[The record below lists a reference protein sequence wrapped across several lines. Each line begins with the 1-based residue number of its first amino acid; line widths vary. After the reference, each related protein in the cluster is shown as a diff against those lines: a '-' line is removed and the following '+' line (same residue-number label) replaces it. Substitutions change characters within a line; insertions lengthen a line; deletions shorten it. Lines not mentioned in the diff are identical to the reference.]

1 MASTRIRLYPVEADY
16 GFLGLSTAPA
26 SDAQGLH
33 LGGCMVSALEELE
46 NEGVGFEQWLE
57 DSFYTGDREL
67 FDNLTR
73 SILYNAS
80 EDEAVR
86 AFLQERGFTLPSLR
100 IADLGDVEPVDASGI
115 PPLVNETDEV
125 VGRLF
130 ELVDLYVG
138 PAEDGEFALWL
149 RPSARRTVHL
159 LAVHDDE
166 SPRWIVQPW
175 DWEMEDWAGYCEIQ
189 VPLSGAPESLQSFP
203 HLPSSSPLK
212 NLRGMPILGTHSI
225 LNDQQAITDALDTA
239 KLFDSSHFVSPGV
252 FHLGSG
258 EKHGIE
264 LDAPV
269 EVYAVK
275 VWSRP

>member
-1 MASTRIRLYPVEADY
+1 MASSRIRLYPVEADY

-26 SDAQGLH
+26 SDAKGLH

-46 NEGVGFEQWLE
+46 DEGVSFEQWLE
-57 DSFYTGDREL
+57 ENFYTGDREL

-80 EDEAVR
+80 KEGAVR
-86 AFLQERGFTLPSLR
+86 TFLQEHRFTLPTLR
-100 IADLGDVEPVDASGI
+100 IADLGEVEPTDASGI

-125 VGRLF
+125 VERLF
-130 ELVDLYVG
+130 ELIDLYVG

-159 LAVHDDE
+159 LAVNDDDN
-166 SPRWIVQPW
+166 PHWVVQPW
-175 DWEMEDWAGYCEIQ
+175 DWETEDWAGYTEIEAAM
-189 VPLSGAPESLQSFP
+189 SGDPEPLQSFP
-203 HLPSSSPLK
+203 HVPSVK
-212 NLRGMPILGTHSI
+212 NLRGLPVLGTHSI
-225 LNDQQAITDALDTA
+225 LNDQKAITDALDA
-239 KLFDSSHFVSPGV
+239 AGLFGSSHFVSPGV
-252 FHLGSG
+252 FYVGRG

>member
-1 MASTRIRLYPVEADY
+1 M
-16 GFLGLSTAPA
+16 
-26 SDAQGLH
+26 
-33 LGGCMVSALEELE
+33 
-46 NEGVGFEQWLE
+46 
-57 DSFYTGDREL
+57 
-67 FDNLTR
+67 
-73 SILYNAS
+73 
-80 EDEAVR
+80 
-86 AFLQERGFTLPSLR
+86 
-100 IADLGDVEPVDASGI
+100 EPLDASGI

-125 VGRLF
+125 VERLF
-130 ELVDLYVG
+130 ELIDLYVG

-149 RPSARRTVHL
+149 RPSARRTVRL

-189 VPLSGAPESLQSFP
+189 VPLSGTPEPLQSFP
-203 HLPSSSPLK
+203 RGSSVK
-212 NLRGMPILGTHSI
+212 NLRGMPVLGTHSI
-225 LNDQQAITDALDTA
+225 LNDQKAITDALDA
-239 KLFDSSHFVSPGV
+239 AGLFGSSHFVSPGV
-252 FHLGSG
+252 FYVGRG

>member
-1 MASTRIRLYPVEADY
+1 MSSTRIRLYPVEADY

-26 SDAQGLH
+26 SDAEGLH

-46 NEGVGFEQWLE
+46 DEGVSFEQWLE

-80 EDEAVR
+80 EEGGEVR
-86 AFLQERGFTLPSLR
+86 TFLQERGFTLPTLR
-100 IADLGDVEPVDASGI
+100 IADLENVEPSDASGI

-125 VGRLF
+125 VERLF
-130 ELVDLYVG
+130 ELIDLYVG
-138 PAEDGEFALWL
+138 PGEDGEFALWL
-149 RPSARRTVHL
+149 RPSAHRTVRL
-159 LAVHDDE
+159 LAVHDEE

-175 DWEMEDWAGYCEIQ
+175 DWEMEDWACYCEVQ
-189 VPLSGAPESLQSFP
+189 VPLSGAPEALQSFP
-203 HLPSSSPLK
+203 RGSSVK
-212 NLRGMPILGTHSI
+212 NLRGMPVLGTHSI
-225 LNDQQAITDALDTA
+225 LADQKALMDALDA
-239 KLFDSSHFVSPGV
+239 AGLFGSSHFVSPGV
-252 FHLGSG
+252 FYVGRG

-264 LDAPV
+264 LDSPV
-269 EVYAVK
+269 EVYTVK

>member
-1 MASTRIRLYPVEADY
+1 MASSRIRLYPMEADY

-26 SDAQGLH
+26 SDAEGLH

-46 NEGVGFEQWLE
+46 DEGLSFEQWLKE
-57 DSFYTGDREL
+57 SFYTGDEDL
-67 FDNLTR
+67 FNNLTR

-80 EDEAVR
+80 EEGGAVR
-86 AFLQERGFTLPSLR
+86 AFLQEHGFTLPTLR
-100 IADLGDVEPVDASGI
+100 IADLGEVEPLDASGI

-125 VGRLF
+125 VERLF
-130 ELVDLYVG
+130 ELIDLYVG

-159 LAVHDDE
+159 LAVNDADD
-166 SPRWIVQPW
+166 PRWMVQPW
-175 DWEMEDWAGYCEIQ
+175 DWEAENWAGYTEIEAAM
-189 VPLSGAPESLQSFP
+189 SGAPEPLQSFP
-203 HLPSSSPLK
+203 RGSSVK
-212 NLRGMPILGTHSI
+212 NLRGMPVLGTHSI
-225 LNDQQAITDALDTA
+225 LNDQKALTDALDA
-239 KLFDSSHFVSPGV
+239 AGLFGSSHFVSPGV
-252 FHLGSG
+252 FYVGRG

-264 LDAPV
+264 LDSPV

>member
-1 MASTRIRLYPVEADY
+1 MSSTRIRLYPVEADY

-26 SDAQGLH
+26 SDAKGLH

-46 NEGVGFEQWLE
+46 DEGLSFEQWLE
-57 DSFYTGDREL
+57 DSFYTGDEDL
-67 FDNLTR
+67 FNNLTR

-80 EDEAVR
+80 KEGAAR
-86 AFLQERGFTLPSLR
+86 TFLQEHGFTLPTLR
-100 IADLGDVEPVDASGI
+100 IADLGEVEPTDASGI

-125 VGRLF
+125 VDRLF
-130 ELVDLYVG
+130 ELIDLYVA

-159 LAVHDDE
+159 LAVNDAE

-175 DWEMEDWAGYCEIQ
+175 DWEMEDWAGYTEIEAAM
-189 VPLSGAPESLQSFP
+189 SGAPEPLQSFP
-203 HLPSSSPLK
+203 RGSSVK
-212 NLRGMPILGTHSI
+212 NLRGMPVLGTHSI
-225 LNDQQAITDALDTA
+225 LNDQKALTDALDA
-239 KLFDSSHFVSPGV
+239 AGLFGSSHFVSPGV
-252 FHLGSG
+252 FYVGRG

-264 LDAPV
+264 LDSPV

>member
-1 MASTRIRLYPVEADY
+1 MSSSRIRLYPVEADY

-26 SDAQGLH
+26 SDTEGLH

-46 NEGVGFEQWLE
+46 DEGVSFEQWLKE
-57 DSFYTGDREL
+57 SFYTGDENL
-67 FDNLTR
+67 FNNLTR

-80 EDEAVR
+80 EEGAVR
-86 AFLQERGFTLPSLR
+86 TFLQERGFTLPTLR
-100 IADLGDVEPVDASGI
+100 IADLGEVEPLDASGI

-125 VGRLF
+125 VERLF
-130 ELVDLYVG
+130 ELIGLYVA

-166 SPRWIVQPW
+166 NPRWIVQPW

-189 VPLSGAPESLQSFP
+189 VPLSGAPEPLQSFP
-203 HLPSSSPLK
+203 RGSSVK
-212 NLRGMPILGTHSI
+212 NLRGMPVLGTHSI
-225 LNDQQAITDALDTA
+225 LNDQKAIADALDA
-239 KLFDSSHFVSPGV
+239 AGLFGSSHFVSPGV
-252 FHLGSG
+252 FYVGRG

>member
-1 MASTRIRLYPVEADY
+1 MSSTRIRLYPVEADS

-33 LGGCMVSALEELE
+33 LGGCRVSALEELE
-46 NEGVGFEQWLE
+46 EEGVSFEQWVE
-57 DSFYTGDREL
+57 DSFYPGDREL

-80 EDEAVR
+80 EEGTVR
-86 AFLQERGFTLPSLR
+86 TFLQERGFNLPTLR

-115 PPLVNETDEV
+115 PPLVNEDDEV

-159 LAVHDDE
+159 LAVNDDE
-166 SPRWIVQPW
+166 DPRWIVQPW
-175 DWEMEDWAGYCEIQ
+175 DWETEDWAGYSE
-189 VPLSGAPESLQSFP
+189 VEAPLSGAPEVLRSFP

-239 KLFDSSHFVSPGV
+239 KLFGSSHFVSPGV

-264 LDAPV
+264 MDAPV

>member
-1 MASTRIRLYPVEADY
+1 MSSTRIRLYPVEADY

-26 SDAQGLH
+26 SEAEGLH
-33 LGGCMVSALEELE
+33 LGGCRVSALEELE
-46 NEGVGFEQWLE
+46 DEGLSFEQWLE

-67 FDNLTR
+67 LDNLTR

-80 EDEAVR
+80 KEGAVR
-86 AFLQERGFTLPSLR
+86 TFLQERGFTLPTLR
-100 IADLGDVEPVDASGI
+100 IADLGEVEPSDASGI

-125 VGRLF
+125 VERLF
-130 ELVDLYVG
+130 ELIDLYVG
-138 PAEDGEFALWL
+138 PGEDGEFALWL

-166 SPRWIVQPW
+166 NPRWIVQPW
-175 DWEMEDWAGYCEIQ
+175 DWEMEDWAGYTEIEAAM
-189 VPLSGAPESLQSFP
+189 SGDPEPLQSFP
-203 HLPSSSPLK
+203 HGSTVK
-212 NLRGMPILGTHSI
+212 NLRGMPVLGTHSI
-225 LNDQQAITDALDTA
+225 LNDQKALTDALDA
-239 KLFDSSHFVSPGV
+239 AGLFGSSHFVSPGV
-252 FHLGSG
+252 FYVGRG

>member
-1 MASTRIRLYPVEADY
+1 MSSSRIRLYPVEADY

-26 SDAQGLH
+26 SDTEGLH

-46 NEGVGFEQWLE
+46 DEGVSFEQWLKE
-57 DSFYTGDREL
+57 SFYTGDENL
-67 FDNLTR
+67 FNNLTR

-80 EDEAVR
+80 EEGAVR
-86 AFLQERGFTLPSLR
+86 TFLQERGFTLPTLR
-100 IADLGDVEPVDASGI
+100 IADLGEVEPLDASGI

-125 VGRLF
+125 VERLF
-130 ELVDLYVG
+130 ELIDLYVG

-166 SPRWIVQPW
+166 NPRWIVQPW

-189 VPLSGAPESLQSFP
+189 VPLSGAPEPLQSFP
-203 HLPSSSPLK
+203 RGSSVK
-212 NLRGMPILGTHSI
+212 NLRGMPVLGTHSI
-225 LNDQQAITDALDTA
+225 LNDQKAIADALDA
-239 KLFDSSHFVSPGV
+239 AGLFGSSHFVSPGV
-252 FHLGSG
+252 FYVGRG

>member
-1 MASTRIRLYPVEADY
+1 MSSSRIRLYPVEADY

-26 SDAQGLH
+26 SDTEGLH

-46 NEGVGFEQWLE
+46 DEGVTFEQWLKE
-57 DSFYTGDREL
+57 SFYTGDEDL
-67 FDNLTR
+67 FNNFTR

-80 EDEAVR
+80 EEGAVR
-86 AFLQERGFTLPSLR
+86 TFLQERGFTLPTLR
-100 IADLGDVEPVDASGI
+100 IADLGEVEPSDASGI

-125 VGRLF
+125 VERLF
-130 ELVDLYVG
+130 ELIDLYVG

-159 LAVHDDE
+159 LAVNDADD
-166 SPRWIVQPW
+166 PRWMVQPW
-175 DWEMEDWAGYCEIQ
+175 DWEAENWAGYTEIEAAM
-189 VPLSGAPESLQSFP
+189 SGAPEPLQSFP
-203 HLPSSSPLK
+203 RGSSVK
-212 NLRGMPILGTHSI
+212 NLRGMPVLGTHSI
-225 LNDQQAITDALDTA
+225 LNDQKALTDALDA
-239 KLFDSSHFVSPGV
+239 AGLFGSSHFVSPGV
-252 FHLGSG
+252 FYVGRG

-264 LDAPV
+264 LDSPV

>member
-1 MASTRIRLYPVEADY
+1 MSSTRIRLYPVEADY

-26 SDAQGLH
+26 SDAEGLH

-46 NEGVGFEQWLE
+46 DEGLSFAQWLE
-57 DSFYTGDREL
+57 DSFYPGDREL
-67 FDNLTR
+67 LDNLTR

-80 EDEAVR
+80 EEGGEVR
-86 AFLQERGFTLPSLR
+86 AFLQEHGFPALPSLR
-100 IADLGDVEPVDASGI
+100 IADLGDVEPSDASGI

-125 VGRLF
+125 VERLF
-130 ELVDLYVG
+130 ELIDLYVG
-138 PAEDGEFALWL
+138 PGEDGEFALWL
-149 RPSARRTVHL
+149 RPSARRTVRL
-159 LAVHDDE
+159 LAVLDDE
-166 SPRWIVQPW
+166 NPRWVVQPW

-189 VPLSGAPESLQSFP
+189 VPLSGVPEVLLSFARESLVRNF
-203 HLPSSSPLK
+203 
-212 NLRGMPILGTHSI
+212 RGMPVPVIYSI
-225 LNDQQAITDALDTA
+225 LADHKALTDALDA
-239 KLFDSSHFVSPGV
+239 AGLFGSSHFVSPGV
-252 FHLGSG
+252 FYVGSG

>member
-1 MASTRIRLYPVEADY
+1 MSSTRIRLYPVEADC

-26 SDAQGLH
+26 SDAEGLH

-46 NEGVGFEQWLE
+46 DEGVSFEQWLKE
-57 DSFYTGDREL
+57 SFYTGDEDL
-67 FDNLTR
+67 FNNLIR

-80 EDEAVR
+80 EEGAAR
-86 AFLQERGFTLPSLR
+86 TFLQEHGFTLPTLR
-100 IADLGDVEPVDASGI
+100 IADLGEVEPTDASGI

-125 VGRLF
+125 VERLF
-130 ELVDLYVG
+130 ELIDLYVG

-159 LAVHDDE
+159 LAVNDAE
-166 SPRWIVQPW
+166 RPRWMVQPW
-175 DWEMEDWAGYCEIQ
+175 DWEAEDWAGYTEIEAAM
-189 VPLSGAPESLQSFP
+189 SGAPEPLQSLP
-203 HLPSSSPLK
+203 HGSTVK
-212 NLRGMPILGTHSI
+212 NLLNLLPLLGTHSI
-225 LNDQQAITDALDTA
+225 LNDQKAITDALDA
-239 KLFDSSHFVSPGV
+239 AGLFGSSHSVSPGV
-252 FHLGSG
+252 SYVGRG

-269 EVYAVK
+269 EVYAVE

>member
-1 MASTRIRLYPVEADY
+1 MSSTRIRLYPVEADY
-16 GFLGLSTAPA
+16 GFLGLSTTPSSSPEA
-26 SDAQGLH
+26 LH

-46 NEGVGFEQWLE
+46 DEGVSFEQWLKE
-57 DSFYTGDREL
+57 SFYTGDEDL
-67 FDNLTR
+67 FNNLTR

-80 EDEAVR
+80 EEGAVR
-86 AFLQERGFTLPSLR
+86 TFLQERGFTLPTLR
-100 IADLGDVEPVDASGI
+100 IADLGEVEPLDASGI

-125 VGRLF
+125 VERLF
-130 ELVDLYVG
+130 ELIDLYVG
-138 PAEDGEFALWL
+138 LDEDGEFALWL
-149 RPSARRTVHL
+149 RPSARRTVRL

-189 VPLSGAPESLQSFP
+189 VPLSGTPEPLQSFP
-203 HLPSSSPLK
+203 RGSSVK
-212 NLRGMPILGTHSI
+212 NLRGMPVLGTHSI
-225 LNDQQAITDALDTA
+225 LNDQKALTDALDA
-239 KLFDSSHFVSPGV
+239 AGLFGSSHFVSPGV
-252 FHLGSG
+252 FYVGRG
-258 EKHGIE
+258 EKYGIE

>member
-1 MASTRIRLYPVEADY
+1 MSSTRIRLYPVEADS

-26 SDAQGLH
+26 SDAEGLH
-33 LGGCMVSALEELE
+33 LGGCRVSALEELE
-46 NEGVGFEQWLE
+46 DEGVSFEQWVE
-57 DSFYTGDREL
+57 DSFYSGECEILD
-67 FDNLTR
+67 DLTR

-80 EDEAVR
+80 EDPAVR
-86 AFLQERGFTLPSLR
+86 TFLQEHGFTLPTLR

-125 VGRLF
+125 VERLF
-130 ELVDLYVG
+130 ELIDLYVG
-138 PAEDGEFALWL
+138 PGEDGEFALWL
-149 RPSARRTVHL
+149 RPGACRTVRL

-166 SPRWIVQPW
+166 DPRWIVQPW

-189 VPLSGAPESLQSFP
+189 VPLSGAPEVLQSFP
-203 HLPSSSPLK
+203 RGSSVK
-212 NLRGMPILGTHSI
+212 NLRGMPVLGTHSI
-225 LNDQQAITDALDTA
+225 LHDQMALTDALDTA
-239 KLFDSSHFVSPGV
+239 KLFDSSHFVSPGA
-252 FHLGSG
+252 FYLGSG
-258 EKHGIE
+258 EKYGIE

>member
-1 MASTRIRLYPVEADY
+1 MSSTRIRLYPVEADY

-26 SDAQGLH
+26 SDAEGLH
-33 LGGCMVSALEELE
+33 LGGCRVSALEELE
-46 NEGVGFEQWLE
+46 DEGMSFEQWLE

-80 EDEAVR
+80 EEGGEVR
-86 AFLQERGFTLPSLR
+86 AFLQERGFPALPSLR
-100 IADLGDVEPVDASGI
+100 IADLGDVEPSDASGI

-125 VGRLF
+125 VERLF
-130 ELVDLYVG
+130 ELIDLYVG
-138 PAEDGEFALWL
+138 PGEDGEFALWL
-149 RPSARRTVHL
+149 RPSARRTVRL
-159 LAVHDDE
+159 LAVHDAE

-175 DWEMEDWAGYCEIQ
+175 DWEMEDWAGYSE
-189 VPLSGAPESLQSFP
+189 VEAPLSGAPEVLQSFP
-203 HLPSSSPLK
+203 RGSSVK
-212 NLRGMPILGTHSI
+212 NLRGMPVLGTHSI
-225 LNDQQAITDALDTA
+225 LHDQKALTDALDA
-239 KLFDSSHFVSPGV
+239 AGLFGSSHFVSPGV
-252 FHLGSG
+252 FYVGRG

-264 LDAPV
+264 LDSPV

>member
-1 MASTRIRLYPVEADY
+1 MSSTRIRLYPVEADY

-26 SDAQGLH
+26 SEAEGLH
-33 LGGCMVSALEELE
+33 LGGCRVSALEELE
-46 NEGVGFEQWLE
+46 DEGLSFEQWLE

-67 FDNLTR
+67 LDNLTR

-80 EDEAVR
+80 KEGAVR
-86 AFLQERGFTLPSLR
+86 TFLQERGFTLPTLR
-100 IADLGDVEPVDASGI
+100 IADLGEVEPSDASGI

-125 VGRLF
+125 VERLF
-130 ELVDLYVG
+130 ELIDLYVA

-159 LAVHDDE
+159 LAVNDADD
-166 SPRWIVQPW
+166 PRWMVQPW
-175 DWEMEDWAGYCEIQ
+175 DWEAEDWAGYTEIEAAM
-189 VPLSGAPESLQSFP
+189 SGDPEPLQSFP
-203 HLPSSSPLK
+203 HGSTVK
-212 NLRGMPILGTHSI
+212 NLRGMPVLGTHSI
-225 LNDQQAITDALDTA
+225 LNDQKALTDALDA
-239 KLFDSSHFVSPGV
+239 AGLFGSSHFVSPGV
-252 FHLGSG
+252 FYVGRG

-264 LDAPV
+264 LDSPV

>member
-1 MASTRIRLYPVEADY
+1 MSSTRIRLYPVEADY
-16 GFLGLSTAPA
+16 GFLGLSTAPS
-26 SDAQGLH
+26 SDAEALH

-46 NEGVGFEQWLE
+46 DEGVSFEQWLKE
-57 DSFYTGDREL
+57 SFYTGDEDL
-67 FDNLTR
+67 FNNLTR

-80 EDEAVR
+80 EEGAVR
-86 AFLQERGFTLPSLR
+86 TFLQERGFTLPTLR
-100 IADLGDVEPVDASGI
+100 IADLGEVEPLDASGI

-125 VGRLF
+125 VERLF
-130 ELVDLYVG
+130 ELIDLYVG

-159 LAVHDDE
+159 LAVNDDE

-175 DWEMEDWAGYCEIQ
+175 DWEMEDWAGYTEIEAAM
-189 VPLSGAPESLQSFP
+189 SGAPEALQSFP
-203 HLPSSSPLK
+203 RGSSVK
-212 NLRGMPILGTHSI
+212 NLRGMPVLGTHSI
-225 LNDQQAITDALDTA
+225 LNDQKAITDALDA
-239 KLFDSSHFVSPGV
+239 AGLFGSSHFVSPGV
-252 FHLGSG
+252 FYVGRG

-264 LDAPV
+264 LDSPV

>member
-1 MASTRIRLYPVEADY
+1 MASSRIRLYPMEADY

-26 SDAQGLH
+26 SDAEGLH

-46 NEGVGFEQWLE
+46 DEGVSFEQWLKE
-57 DSFYTGDREL
+57 SFYTGDEDL
-67 FDNLTR
+67 FNNLIR

-80 EDEAVR
+80 KEGAVR
-86 AFLQERGFTLPSLR
+86 TFLQERGFDLPTLR
-100 IADLGDVEPVDASGI
+100 IADLGDVEPLDASGI

-125 VGRLF
+125 VERLF
-130 ELVDLYVG
+130 ELIGLYVA

-149 RPSARRTVHL
+149 RPGACRTVHL
-159 LAVHDDE
+159 LAVNDDE
-166 SPRWIVQPW
+166 DPRWIVQPW

-189 VPLSGAPESLQSFP
+189 VPLSGAPEVLQSFP
-203 HLPSSSPLK
+203 RGSSVK
-212 NLRGMPILGTHSI
+212 NLRGMPVLGTHSI
-225 LNDQQAITDALDTA
+225 LHDQKALTDALDA
-239 KLFDSSHFVSPGV
+239 AGLFGSSHFVSPGV
-252 FHLGSG
+252 FYVGSG

-264 LDAPV
+264 LDSPV